1 MKKLKEWIKEN
12 IVESI
17 GILGGTIAVIIVV
30 IFVCFFGG
38 EKKDETKT
46 TSEKSAAGNITTSE
60 QIEKTTT
67 YKDSNTNTS
76 LEKPEETTEEEST
89 TLEKEST
96 TLNDA
101 MGNKGN
107 VEQSTTLSQMQ
118 TVNNQTTQANKQ
130 PQTTNSQ
137 TTKPAQ
143 TTQPQTTKPTA
154 TATVR
159 GKDGIILEKLKL
171 YVYIPKKYPEPFV
184 IDVPENTDELI
195 AQTGDDEGEGNG
207 DGYGIFDDSYTVRHY
222 RADIF
227 NNDICIGKTKSEYIK
242 QIYGEPYYEQ
252 YWEEYGLYRYVYRYG
267 YGKDSLK
274 DDIYIN
280 MQFSDVNGIVCLSGI
295 IIINGVDTFL

>member
-171 YVYIPKKYPEPFV
+171 YIKLSKDSEAKVV
-184 IDVPENTDELI
+184 DVPRNNDDLI
-195 AQTGDDEGEGNG
+195 AQTGDDGGEESGH
-207 DGYGIFDDSYTVRHY
+207 GYTIWGGSYTVRKY

-227 NNDICIGKTKSEYIK
+227 NNDIWSGKTKSEYIK
-242 QIYGEPYYEQ
+242 QIYGEPYYEE
-252 YWEEYGLYRYVYRYG
+252 YWEEDGLYRYVYRYG

>member
-17 GILGGTIAVIIVV
+17 GILGGTVAVIIVV
-30 IFVCFFGG
+30 IFVCFLGG

-46 TSEKSAAGNITTSE
+46 TSEKSAAGNITTNE

-101 MGNKGN
+101 MGNKEN
-107 VEQSTTLSQMQ
+107 VEQNTTLSQMQ
-118 TVNNQTTQANKQ
+118 IVNNHTTQANKQ

-171 YVYIPKKYPEPFV
+171 YMYFPKVYAGPV
-184 IDVPENTDELI
+184 VLDVPENTDELI

-242 QIYGEPYYEQ
+242 QIYGEPYDVVNYDGM
-252 YWEEYGLYRYVYRYG
+252 YMYIYRYG

-280 MQFSDVNGIVCLSGI
+280 MQFSDVNGVVCLSAI